1 MRFGTTTDRLEVF
14 SDGVIAIA
22 ITLLVLDI
30 KVPDSHQG
38 QLVHDLGQQWPT
50 FAAYVLSFAVIGIMW
65 VSHHSMFE
73 RIREIDRG
81 LLFSNLLLL
90 LGIAFLPFPTSL
102 LAQYARGGGSNA
114 HAAAAFYSATM
125 TLIGLAFSGIWL
137 HLARHPDLLVEGL
150 DPANLRRS
158 LHRSLV
164 SPVVFGATIALAFV
178 NALACFAVYGLV
190 VAYFAAGPSSAALRP
205 SGAPADPAPLEP
217 TRPGPPDS
225 DPLDETEP
233 AEPGDPAATAG
244 THAPGGASTSGSP
257 TEPPTVRWPPGHT

>member
-102 LAQYARGGGSNA
+102 LAQYARGGGSK
-114 HAAAAFYSATM
+114 S
-125 TLIGLAFSGIWL
+125 LIGSTYSI
-137 HLARHPDLLVEGL
+137 
-150 DPANLRRS
+150 AN
-158 LHRSLV
+158 
-164 SPVVFGATIALAFV
+164 G
-178 NALACFAVYGLV
+178 LACAQT
-190 VAYFAAGPSSAALRP
+190 
-205 SGAPADPAPLEP
+205 
-217 TRPGPPDS
+217 TRPGR
-225 DPLDETEP
+225 
-233 AEPGDPAATAG
+233 AAS
-244 THAPGGASTSGSP
+244 ASP
-257 TEPPTVRWPPGHT
+257 E